1 MRMKAEESRESEE
14 MMREYLLHFFKT
26 FEYTEQD
33 AAVLLDAYDRILQ
46 NEQARELWAQAQEIY
61 DQTIKCNYT
70 EIRDKADEAARLVGL
85 HEYTAELLIFI
96 CMSKK
101 LKAEYEAR
109 GIDGEIFH
117 NSMLDLRYKLEECK
131 AVRGIVGSFV
141 AMWFCG
147 FFDLTRF
154 ALGRLQFEMVN
165 FNHSYE
171 KEGARLTPESRVIN
185 VHIPRTMT
193 PLTPAS
199 CDEAFGRAK
208 AFFAKETGEVCAF
221 VCSSWLLYPEH
232 EHMLSHESNVYK
244 FMKRFDMIRSGTSKD
259 RGDLWRLFDTD
270 EKRWDRLPA
279 DTSLRRAYVEQLK
292 KGGQV
297 GWGHGVFIL

>member
-1 MRMKAEESRESEE
+1 MRN
-14 MMREYLLHFFKT
+14 YLVDFFKD
-26 FEYTEQD
+26 FEYDTTD
-33 AAVLLDAYDRILQ
+33 AACLLAAYDRITADKKAAGFWDRAGLLYEE
-46 NEQARELWAQAQEIY
+46 NIACDYKEI
-61 DQTIKCNYT
+61 INF
-70 EIRDKADEAARLVGL
+70 ADEAARLVSL
-85 HEYTAELLIFI
+85 HEYTAELLIFL
-96 CMSKK
+96 CMSRR

-117 NSMLDLRYKLEECK
+117 GSMLDLRYKLEECK
-131 AVRGIVGSFV
+131 AVKGIVGSFV
-141 AMWFCG
+141 ASWFVG
-147 FFDLTRF
+147 FFNLTRV

-171 KEGARLTPESRVIN
+171 KDGIVLTPESRVIN
-185 VHIPRTMT
+185 VHIPRTLT
-193 PLTPAS
+193 PLTPSA

-208 AFFAKETGEVCAF
+208 TFFAKETGEVCAF

-232 EHMLSHESNVYK
+232 EQMLSHESNVYK

-279 DTSLRRAYVEQLK
+279 DTSLRRTYVEHLK

>member
-1 MRMKAEESRESEE
+1 
-14 MMREYLLHFFKT
+14 MREYLLNFFER
-26 FEYTEQD
+26 FEYDAED
-33 AAVLLDAYDRILQ
+33 AAYLLGVYDRVMDNETSADLWGRALALYEDNLACDYKEILH
-46 NEQARELWAQAQEIY
+46 L
-61 DQTIKCNYT
+61 
-70 EIRDKADEAARLVGL
+70 ADEAARLLHL
-85 HEYTAELLIFI
+85 HEYTTELLIFI
-96 CMSKK
+96 CMSRR

-109 GIDGEIFH
+109 GIDDGIFD
-117 NSMLDLRYKLEECK
+117 NSMLDLKYKLEECK
-131 AVRGIVGSFV
+131 AVKGIVGSFV
-141 AMWFCG
+141 ASWFVG
-147 FFDLTRF
+147 FFNLTRV

-171 KEGARLTPESRVIN
+171 KDGVLLTPESRVIN

-193 PLTPAS
+193 PLTPVS

-232 EHMLSHESNVYK
+232 ERMLSHESNVYK